1 MTIHWGHL
9 MKDLSLGCGLSP
21 VCLST
26 DCCGECCRPSC
37 RCCSR
42 RAVCLSSIILT
53 VGTVLAVIGVILTL
67 VFGIPKSPPVN
78 RVCRTADNA
87 TGFLCDDRVTCIPP
101 SDLCNGVVTCPKG
114 ADEDTH
120 LCSDLPNNLPD
131 GLVFRCGNPQFWVF
145 TDKKCNNFND
155 CGDCSDEI
163 GPYAGC
169 APCGVYWW
177 PCIPVDFQYCSCIPR
192 CLCRDGRQHCYDW
205 SDEYTCP
212 KSLTC

>member
-1 MTIHWGHL
+1 MNTNRTHPQQRL
-9 MKDLSLGCGLSP
+9 FDDRSLGSP
-21 VCLST
+21 
-26 DCCGECCRPSC
+26 DEGCCGECCKPSC

-42 RAVCLSSIILT
+42 RALCLSSIILT
-53 VGTVLAVIGVILTL
+53 VGTVLAVVGVILAL
-67 VFGIPKSPPVN
+67 VFGIPKSPP
-78 RVCRTADNA
+78 
-87 TGFLCDDRVTCIPP
+87 G
-101 SDLCNGVVTCPKG
+101 
-114 ADEDTH
+114 
-120 LCSDLPNNLPD
+120 DLPNNLPG

-177 PCIPVDFQYCSCIPR
+177 PCIPVDFQYCSSIPR

>member
-1 MTIHWGHL
+1 MCGTRYGTRDGTRYGTRYDTHRASHGIPTIQSSGQKKCTKRSIGCHL
-9 MKDLSLGCGLSP
+9 RNNYRCVQDLSLDCGLSP
-21 VCLST
+21 ICLST
-26 DCCGECCRPSC
+26 GCCGECCKPSC

-42 RAVCLSSIILT
+42 RALCLSSIILT
-53 VGTVLAVIGVILTL
+53 VGTVLAVVGVILAL
-67 VFGIPKSPPVN
+67 VFGIPKSPP
-78 RVCRTADNA
+78 
-87 TGFLCDDRVTCIPP
+87 G
-101 SDLCNGVVTCPKG
+101 
-114 ADEDTH
+114 
-120 LCSDLPNNLPD
+120 DLPNNLPG

-177 PCIPVDFQYCSCIPR
+177 PCIPVDFQYCSSIPR

>member
-1 MTIHWGHL
+1 FLKSTII
-9 MKDLSLGCGLSP
+9 SL
-21 VCLST
+21 
-26 DCCGECCRPSC
+26 
-37 RCCSR
+37 
-42 RAVCLSSIILT
+42 
-53 VGTVLAVIGVILTL
+53 VLLTL
-67 VFGIPKSPPVN
+67 ILVMRVCKCPLVVN

-87 TGFLCDDRVTCIPP
+87 TGFLCDNRLTCIPP

-120 LCSDLPNNLPD
+120 MCSDLPNNLPG
-131 GLVFRCGNPQFWVF
+131 GL
-145 TDKKCNNFND
+145 KCNNFND

-163 GPYAGC
+163 GPC
-169 APCGVYWW
+169 ELCWLCPCGVYWW

-212 KSLTC
+212 KSPL